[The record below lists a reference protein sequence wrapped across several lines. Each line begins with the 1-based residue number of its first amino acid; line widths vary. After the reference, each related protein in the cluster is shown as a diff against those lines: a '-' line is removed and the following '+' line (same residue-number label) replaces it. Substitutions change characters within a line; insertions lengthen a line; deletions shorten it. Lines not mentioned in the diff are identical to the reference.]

1 MHENSSYIYQ
11 CENLLKI
18 PIWSSSEIFSINIYN
33 KGEHYIAALL
43 GVKSK
48 SSLNIVGFAKRT
60 KSISHLSK
68 RWVNCSYFVFLV
80 NAIV

>member
-11 CENLLKI
+11 FENLLEI
-18 PIWSSSEIFSINIYN
+18 PIWSLSKIFGINIYN
-33 KGEHYIAALL
+33 IGDHCIAALL

-48 SSLNIVGFAKRT
+48 SSLNIVGFAKRI
-60 KSISHLSK
+60 KNISHYSK
-68 RWVNCSYFVFLV
+68 RWVTCSYFIFLI

>member
-11 CENLLKI
+11 FENLLEI

-33 KGEHYIAALL
+33 KGEHCIAALL

-60 KSISHLSK
+60 KNISHLSK
-68 RWVNCSYFVFLV
+68 RWVNCSYFVFPV